1 MPPKIGVVVDS
12 TADFPPGMA
21 DELGIVA
28 IPIHLH
34 ADGEDY
40 LDGMTI
46 TPPEVW
52 SLLRRNRE
60 VETRPASP
68 PIFATAFGSLL
79 VQFDRLVC
87 LHVSSQLSGCFENA
101 TEALRLLKPAEAA
114 RIRLIDT
121 GHLSIS
127 QGLLAMRAAE
137 WLRAGNDPDCL
148 EAYLQPLLKE
158 TILCFTVESLTW
170 LRRSERLAAV
180 TAFMGNLLD
189 IKPVVSLSDARV
201 IPLEK
206 HRGTRS
212 AIDALVRLAVRA
224 ADKFRAGFHLW
235 AAHADVPE
243 EGALLRDQIQA
254 RIGRD
259 EGEIPLVDIG
269 AAVTVHSGPG
279 TVAWAICPR

>member
-1 MPPKIGVVVDS
+1 MPPKVGVVVDS
-12 TADFPPGMA
+12 TADFPPGLA
-21 DELGIVA
+21 DELGIVT

-46 TPPEVW
+46 TPAEIW
-52 SLLRRNRE
+52 AKLRRNLE

-79 VQFDRLVC
+79 VQFDRLVY
-87 LHVSSQLSGCFENA
+87 LHVSAQLSGCSESA
-101 TEALRLLKPAEAA
+101 TEALRLLQPSEAA
-114 RIRLIDT
+114 RIRLVDT

-127 QGLLAMRAAE
+127 QGLLAWRAAE

-148 EAYLQPLLKE
+148 DAYLQPLLKE
-158 TILCFTVESLTW
+158 TMLCFTVESLSW
-170 LRRSERLAAV
+170 LRRSDRLAAV

-189 IKPVVSLSDARV
+189 IKPVVSLSDGRIV
-201 IPLEK
+201 PLEK
-206 HRGTRS
+206 HRGRRS
-212 AIDALVRLAVRA
+212 AIDALIRLAARA
-224 ADKFRAGFHLW
+224 GDRFRAGFDLW
-235 AAHADVPE
+235 TAHADVAE

-259 EGEIPLVDIG
+259 KGELPLVDIG
-269 AAVTVHSGPG
+269 AAVAVHSGPG
-279 TVAWAICPR
+279 TLAWAICPR